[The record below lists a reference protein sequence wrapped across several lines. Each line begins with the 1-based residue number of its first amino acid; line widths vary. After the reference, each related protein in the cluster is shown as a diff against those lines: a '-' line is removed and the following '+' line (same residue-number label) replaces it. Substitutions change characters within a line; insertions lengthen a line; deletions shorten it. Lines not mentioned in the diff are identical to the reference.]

1 MATFFNIALDG
12 AMILILI
19 GILLKIATWF
29 LCKLDKTS
37 EKCFIIADL
46 LISFGMFFG
55 FFCATALIIL
65 EKNIL

>member
-1 MATFFNIALDG
+1 MVMFFSVALDG
-12 AMILILI
+12 VMILILI

-29 LCKLDKTS
+29 LCKLDKTF